1 MNDDTCR
8 AQTKSPYGFFKD
20 LRGDKNFFSCI
31 GSDNPWNSHAVS
43 SMKFSILLP
52 ILAVLRRTMRKE
64 Y

>member
-52 ILAVLRRTMRKE
+52 ILAV
-64 Y
+64 